1 MTAARTILAAA
12 VAAGLGTATPVV
24 AQSWDMPTRS
34 NERNYFT
41 QNLAQF
47 AEEIAKS
54 TDGQLEI
61 VLHPEDALVRQ
72 PEVRRAV
79 QTGQVPI
86 GEYLMSLHTNEN
98 PIFGVD
104 SIPFLANDYDSASR
118 LAEAARPAIEEALA
132 AQNIRLL
139 FIAPWPP
146 QAIYTGDEI
155 DSVADLEG
163 VEFRAYN
170 PITARLAELMGAL
183 PVTVQQAEVPQAFS
197 TGIIQAMIT
206 SPATGVDTQAWDFV
220 NHFYDTRAMI
230 PWNVVVVN
238 EQMFQALD
246 PAVQEAVIEASEA
259 AEERIWQRAPEVND
273 ELIATLEEHG
283 MQIHQPSE
291 TLEAELQEI
300 GDTLVQEWLDSAG
313 EEGRQI
319 IEAYRGQG

>member
-47 AEEIAKS
+47 AEEIAES

-79 QTGQVPI
+79 QTGQVAI

-104 SIPFLANDYDSASR
+104 SIPFLANDYESARR
-118 LAEAARPAIEEALA
+118 LAEVARPAIEEALA

-146 QAIYTGDEI
+146 QAIYTDDEI
-155 DSVADLEG
+155 DSVDDLEG

-259 AEERIWQRAPEVND
+259 AEERIWQRAPEVNG
-273 ELIATLEEHG
+273 ELIATLEENG
-283 MQIHQPSE
+283 MQIHQPSD
-291 TLEAELQEI
+291 TLAAELQEI